1 MTRQLAIAILL
12 LSSSCWA
19 SGADENI
26 AVTLK
31 EKRTPVTNDSK
42 RQGMEVVDRRLRM
55 GNLDIRY
62 HLVVDPK
69 QGDRPMIERYG
80 DYFLACEFPIGVWNW
95 DREYFLDVS
104 VSRPGGSPFVVSRAS
119 LQEGFYV
126 LEQGKR
132 GVADMVWHIQDARR
146 KTEDAGHLSVRLVKP
161 AADPNWFYMEIAQD
175 GEPSAQI
182 SQVRLGA
189 YPFVT
194 TGPPERQRW
203 ASTLT
208 NAYRLTDAP
217 TPFQPATEW
226 GVVLHNRHAHEEGG
240 CLLVFDPDEV
250 QSASVGGTYGV
261 SVYLT
266 PKTGSRTVHLAL
278 GYFWDTHYGQAVTQ
292 FRKEAAGT
300 LQRLRQMVWATQLNK
315 DQWQRER
322 QEIERMLSHEEVK
335 ARFAKQWE
343 LLVTQAESIL
353 KNTSVQARDRGTER
367 RFAVLLRQ
375 AQQLRGQLYDAA
387 LQALVREAM
396 K

>member
-1 MTRQLAIAILL
+1 MTWQLSIAILL
-12 LSSSCWA
+12 LSSCRWA
-19 SGADENI
+19 TGADENI
-26 AVTLK
+26 AVALK
-31 EKRTPVTNDSK
+31 EKRAPVTDDLR
-42 RQGMEVVDRRLRM
+42 RQGMEAVDRRLRM

-69 QGDRPMIERYG
+69 QGDRPVIERYG
-80 DYFLACEFPIGVWNW
+80 DYLLACEFPVGVWNW

-104 VSRPGGSPFVVSRAS
+104 VSRPGGSPFVVNRAS

-132 GVADMVWHIQDARR
+132 GVADLVWRIQDATRR
-146 KTEDAGHLSVRLVKP
+146 TQDAGHLAVRLVKP
-161 AADPNWFYMEIAQD
+161 AAVPHWFYMEIALD

-182 SQVRLGA
+182 SQVRLRA
-189 YPFVT
+189 YPFIT

-208 NAYRLTDAP
+208 NAYCLTDAL

-226 GVVLHNRHAHEEGG
+226 GIALHNKHAHEEGG

-266 PKTGSRTVHLAL
+266 PKPGSRTVHLAL
-278 GYFWDTHYGQAVTQ
+278 GYFWDTHYERAVAQ
-292 FRKEAAGT
+292 FRKEAASI
-300 LQRLRQMVWATQLNK
+300 LQRLRQTVWATELNK
-315 DQWQRER
+315 AQWQRER
-322 QEIERMLSHEEVK
+322 LEIERMLSHEEVK
-335 ARFAKQWE
+335 ARFGKQWE
-343 LLVTQAESIL
+343 LLVTEAESIL
-353 KNTSVQARDRGTER
+353 KNTSTQAPNRETER
-367 RFAVLLRQ
+367 RFAVLLKQ
-375 AQQLRGQLYDAA
+375 VQQLRGQLYEVA